1 MTDRGKEEAFVTLAT
16 NDTYSLGC
24 LVLGSSIRRVGTTR
38 QLVVMITE
46 DVSNPMRSQLAQIF
60 DLIQEVNLLDSNDPV
75 NLGLLGRPD
84 LNVTFTKLHCWRLTQ
99 FNKCVFLDA
108 DTLVLQN
115 VDELFDRAELSAAP
129 DAGWPDCFNSGV
141 FVFEPS
147 QDTYNSL
154 LSFATSQGSFDG
166 GDQGLLNMYFK
177 NWSTEDIRKHLPFIY
192 NVVSQAFYSYLP
204 AFTQFKDTVRIV
216 HFIGAVKPWHHTYDS
231 TTGKVTPLPGSG
243 HSQEFLQVWWNIFM
257 KMVQPNLD
265 PSLTVYSLT
274 KPNVTSEDANK
285 PVEPQQT
292 VFKEHSYPS
301 SGETV
306 QALYPYKPPDVED
319 GYKSGDSTIEDNAI
333 VGMYVMSRPYS
344 ELETHYSDI
353 PLTNI
358 NLEEPAPASIYEATR
373 ITEGWEAGQ
382 TKPEPVFEPKVTIEP
397 QVQNEQQGENESNNN
412 DSNDNQG
419 CEDVHCNEVD
429 EVHAI
434 YPGHDLGASG
444 PTEYQHSHLHSINT
458 SPENPP
464 SPTAQEES
472 ISINNENEDAGLVGE
487 LASLSIQ
494 GASGPVGYL
503 VPDDQ
508 RRERWERGQID
519 YLGQDSFDN
528 IQRKIEKTLNSEA
541 PSEPVLSSPFVT
553 VASPT
558 EVKPAATGTTKI
570 TAVSTAKP
578 IMKSSAINI
587 KVSSIKNK

>member
-265 PSLTVYSLT
+265 PSL
-274 KPNVTSEDANK
+274 
-285 PVEPQQT
+285 
-292 VFKEHSYPS
+292 
-301 SGETV
+301 
-306 QALYPYKPPDVED
+306 
-319 GYKSGDSTIEDNAI
+319 
-333 VGMYVMSRPYS
+333 
-344 ELETHYSDI
+344 
-353 PLTNI
+353 
-358 NLEEPAPASIYEATR
+358 
-373 ITEGWEAGQ
+373 
-382 TKPEPVFEPKVTIEP
+382 
-397 QVQNEQQGENESNNN
+397 
-412 DSNDNQG
+412 
-419 CEDVHCNEVD
+419 
-429 EVHAI
+429 
-434 YPGHDLGASG
+434 
-444 PTEYQHSHLHSINT
+444 
-458 SPENPP
+458 
-464 SPTAQEES
+464 
-472 ISINNENEDAGLVGE
+472 AGLVGE